1 MNGDWR
7 LRASHCLA
15 QRFEIRKGNV
25 TGCSSLKCLIK
36 VIIIV
41 WVYRSSLG
49 CGVGS
54 SGCGVAHGMWRSSLG
69 RGVTHRGVA

>member
-1 MNGDWR
+1 M
-7 LRASHCLA
+7 
-15 QRFEIRKGNV
+15 E

-36 VIIIV
+36 VIITV
-41 WVYRSSLG
+41 WVCRTRSSLG

-54 SGCGVAHGMWRSSLG
+54 SGCGVAHGVWRSSLG